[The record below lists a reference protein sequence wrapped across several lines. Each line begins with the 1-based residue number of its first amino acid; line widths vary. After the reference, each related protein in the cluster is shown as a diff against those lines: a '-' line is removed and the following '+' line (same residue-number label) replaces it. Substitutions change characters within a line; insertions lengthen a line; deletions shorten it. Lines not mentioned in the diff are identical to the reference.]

1 MLKLVSEVLGAIVFA
16 TVSYAALLATL
27 FVASTVGE
35 IFSMPFLQFIACIVF
50 ALVLVNVMLKTF
62 PVVICFDPSMQ
73 PSDVRQTGLVM
84 ALLFTLL
91 FFHPAQYS
99 EMANMQW
106 PLNDSVID
114 LIYAASFDVPYMA
127 RQAIHSVFMIFGM
140 VGVFYIIMGI
150 YVPFAT
156 RFGFLDKA
164 TEEHVEAVDTPD
176 IYELQQTIR
185 KLENEIYVNEGQIEE
200 VTKERNRMALQLRE
214 KSGTEQAIRQELVGN
229 ATRLSVSQKELKA
242 SERELRKQTKRNDK
256 LHAALKDLEITVTD
270 LRIRIHAQKVA
281 PVQKAEKSEAIRS
294 FEALIDKPK
303 DEV

>member
-1 MLKLVSEVLGAIVFA
+1 MLKHVSEVLSAIVFA
-16 TVSYAALLATL
+16 AVSYAALVAVL
-27 FVASTVGE
+27 FVANSAGE
-35 IFSMPFLQFIACIVF
+35 MYSMPLLEYMACIVF

-62 PVVICFDPSMQ
+62 PVIISFDPSMQ

-84 ALLFTLL
+84 GLLFTLL

-99 EMANMQW
+99 ELAKMQW
-106 PLNDSVID
+106 PLDVSIID

-127 RQAIHSVFMIFGM
+127 RQAIHTVFVIFGM

-156 RFGFLDKA
+156 RLGLLRKTAD
-164 TEEHVEAVDTPD
+164 EDVEAVATPD

-200 VTKERNRMALQLRE
+200 VTKERNRMALALRE
-214 KSGTEQAIRQELVGN
+214 KSSTEQAIRQELVGN

-242 SERELRKQTKRNDK
+242 SERELRKQAKRNDE
-256 LHAALKDLEITVTD
+256 LHTALKDLEITVTD
-270 LRIRIHAQKVA
+270 LRIRIHAQKAA
-281 PVQKAEKSEAIRS
+281 PVREAEKSEAIGS
-294 FEALIDKPK
+294 LEALIDKLENK
-303 DEV
+303 